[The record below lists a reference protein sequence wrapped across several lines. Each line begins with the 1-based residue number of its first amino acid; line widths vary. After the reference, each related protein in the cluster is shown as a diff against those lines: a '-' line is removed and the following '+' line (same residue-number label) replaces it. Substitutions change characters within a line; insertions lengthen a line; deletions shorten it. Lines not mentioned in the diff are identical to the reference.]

1 MKFITLLLNV
11 NYWRNSNN
19 IIITDIFNII
29 FLYVLKVQS
38 RSKSNLLSSSNLE
51 LSSIEWTLPRNIWLY
66 SGIPGRSHYNSQCPM
81 NQGSPNCRAAYDA
94 LSSRTRLFTLWLR
107 LSGFFSSS
115 TTSDGLSLEEKWAN
129 QNRVFY
135 PVTAFI
141 VLWSI
146 LFPSLLVI
154 IFW

>member
-11 NYWRNSNN
+11 NYWRNNNN

-51 LSSIEWTLPRNIWLY
+51 LSSIEWTLARNIWLY
-66 SGIPGRSHYNSQCPM
+66 SGIPGRSHYNSKCPM